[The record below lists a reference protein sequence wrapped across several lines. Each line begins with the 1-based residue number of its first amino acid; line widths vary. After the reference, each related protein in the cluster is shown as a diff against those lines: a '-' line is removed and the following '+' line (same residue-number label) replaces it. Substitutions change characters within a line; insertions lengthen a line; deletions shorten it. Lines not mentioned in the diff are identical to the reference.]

1 MLHCIYKPQLLS
13 SFINKGHSGN
23 LHVLTT
29 VNNAALNMGVKYLF
43 ELVFLFPLD
52 IFPEVKWLDYTMILL
67 FFNHYDSK
75 KNN

>member
-13 SFINKGHSGN
+13 SFIIKGHSGN
-23 LHVLTT
+23 LHVLAT